1 MIKKWIIKI
10 FKINTYEKEYEKYK
24 ELYQNALADIEVIT
38 SVAQN
43 YKRELESL
51 EVVVD
56 TLIQT
61 SEDVLAI
68 VNDPDRK
75 REYYEHRAYANGRQ
89 CAYAEMG
96 IKALD
101 ARAEGKTFYVDHD
114 DNLIEELDEESFE
127 KFCEENEIKID
138 DLVEGADDENLDRE
152 QSIRITQYAYHP
164 NEKIKTRIWLVKQQ
178 TH

>member
-10 FKINTYEKEYEKYK
+10 FKINTYEKEYKKYE
-24 ELYQNALADIEVIT
+24 ELYQNALTDIEVIT
-38 SVAQN
+38 SVAEN
-43 YKRELESL
+43 YKRELDNLKATSNG
-51 EVVVD
+51 
-56 TLIQT
+56 LIKT
-61 SEDVLAI
+61 AEDVLAM

-75 REYYEHRAYANGRQ
+75 REYYEHRAYASGRQ

-101 ARAEGKTFYVDHD
+101 ARAEGKTLYVDHD

-127 KFCEENEIKID
+127 KFCEENEIRIG
-138 DLVEGADDENLDRE
+138 DLVEGASDEKLDRE
-152 QSIRITQYAYHP
+152 QSIRITQYTYHP

>member
-24 ELYQNALADIEVIT
+24 ELYQNALTDIEAIT

-43 YKRELESL
+43 YKRELDNLKATSNG
-51 EVVVD
+51 
-56 TLIQT
+56 LIKT
-61 SEDVLAI
+61 AEDVLAI

-89 CAYAEMG
+89 SAYAEMG

-101 ARAEGKTFYVDHD
+101 ARAEGKTLCV
-114 DNLIEELDEESFE
+114 NLIEELDEESFE

-138 DLVEGADDENLDRE
+138 DLVEGNDDESLD
-152 QSIRITQYAYHP
+152 
-164 NEKIKTRIWLVKQQ
+164 EK
-178 TH
+178 

>member
-43 YKRELESL
+43 YKRELDNLKATSNG
-51 EVVVD
+51 
-56 TLIQT
+56 LIKT
-61 SEDVLAI
+61 AEDVLAI

-75 REYYEHRAYANGRQ
+75 REYYEHRAYASGRQ
-89 CAYAEMG
+89 CAYAEIG
-96 IKALD
+96 IKVFD
-101 ARAEGKTFYVDHD
+101 ARAEGKTLYVDHD
-114 DNLIEELDEESFE
+114 DHLIEELDEESFE

-138 DLVEGADDENLDRE
+138 DLVEGTSDEDLDRE
-152 QSIRITQYAYHP
+152 
-164 NEKIKTRIWLVKQQ
+164 
-178 TH
+178 

>member
-1 MIKKWIIKI
+1 MIKKWIIKL
-10 FKINTYEKEYEKYK
+10 FKINTYEKEYKKYK
-24 ELYQNALADIEVIT
+24 ELYQNALTDIEVIT

-43 YKRELESL
+43 YKRELDNLKATSNG
-51 EVVVD
+51 
-56 TLIQT
+56 LIKT
-61 SEDVLAI
+61 TEDVLAI

-101 ARAEGKTFYVDHD
+101 ARAEGKTLCV
-114 DNLIEELDEESFE
+114 NLIEELDEESFE

-138 DLVEGADDENLDRE
+138 DLIEGA
-152 QSIRITQYAYHP
+152 
-164 NEKIKTRIWLVKQQ
+164 
-178 TH
+178 

>member
-1 MIKKWIIKI
+1 MIKEWIIKI
-10 FKINTYEKEYEKYK
+10 FKINTYEKEYKKYE
-24 ELYQNALADIEVIT
+24 ELYRDVLTDIEVIE
-38 SVAQN
+38 SVAKN

-51 EVVVD
+51 KFVAD
-56 TLIQT
+56 ALIQT

-68 VNDPDRK
+68 VNDPNRK

-101 ARAEGKTFYVDHD
+101 ARTEGKILYVDHD

-138 DLVEGADDENLDRE
+138 DLVEGTSNEDLDG
-152 QSIRITQYAYHP
+152 
-164 NEKIKTRIWLVKQQ
+164 K
-178 TH
+178 

>member
-1 MIKKWIIKI
+1 MIKKWIIKL
-10 FKINTYEKEYEKYK
+10 FKINTYEEEYKKYE
-24 ELYQNALADIEVIT
+24 ELYQNALTRGEVIK

-43 YKRELESL
+43 YKRELDNLKATS
-51 EVVVD
+51 D
-56 TLIQT
+56 DLIKT
-61 SEDVLAI
+61 AEDVLAI

-75 REYYEHRAYANGRQ
+75 RECYEHRAYASGRQ

-101 ARAEGKTFYVDHD
+101 AKAEGKTLYVDHD

-138 DLVEGADDENLDRE
+138 DLVEGAD
-152 QSIRITQYAYHP
+152 
-164 NEKIKTRIWLVKQQ
+164 NE
-178 TH
+178 